1 MRLRI
6 AGLVGVIALSAG
18 TAVAQEPR
26 AAIEAVNKQFVAAFA
41 KHDAQAVT
49 GFYSATAEAFPP
61 NSDVVRGKANI
72 AKMWQGVF
80 DAGIATADLKT
91 TEVLGQG
98 PLAFEAGT
106 YTMKLK
112 DGTVAD
118 RGKYMVVWL
127 KENGSWKLHRDI
139 WNTNMPAPPPPK
151 K

>member
-118 RGKYMVVWL
+118 RGK
-127 KENGSWKLHRDI
+127 
-139 WNTNMPAPPPPK
+139 
-151 K
+151 